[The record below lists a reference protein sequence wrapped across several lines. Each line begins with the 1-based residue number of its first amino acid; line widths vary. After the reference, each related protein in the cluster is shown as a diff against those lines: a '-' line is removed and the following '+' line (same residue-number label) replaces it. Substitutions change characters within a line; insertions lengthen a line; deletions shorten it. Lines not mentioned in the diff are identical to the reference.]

1 MGLVTVTSIWSMGKT
16 PLSMPTT
23 MRGKFVSGK
32 TETGMVSA
40 RYAPTAIRVRMTKM
54 MGLPWRA
61 VQCGASGWVT
71 GSLIDRKSTRL
82 NSSHLGMSYAVF
94 CLKKT
99 TDTRCP
105 LPIASLVA
113 AATVHDAGKLAEENQ
128 KILGGE
134 TNASRLPVPHA
145 DAGSLFF

>member
-54 MGLPWRA
+54 MGLPWRE

-71 GSLIDRKSTRL
+71 GSLIGIWLGLVFLLALARGRFRRGILVFVRGFLHRGVD
-82 NSSHLGMSYAVF
+82 HLDLG
-94 CLKKT
+94 
-99 TDTRCP
+99 
-105 LPIASLVA
+105 LV
-113 AATVHDAGKLAEENQ
+113 VQ
-128 KILGGE
+128 
-134 TNASRLPVPHA
+134 A
-145 DAGSLFF
+145 DAAPDDHLFADR